1 MHSRKRVLAVV
12 GEGLPPIGVAR
23 PSPSFASSFRSKLRY
38 PLPAR
43 GEGQGETRLAYETI
57 LTERSGGVLMIT
69 LNRPERLN
77 AASIQLADE
86 FRAALYDLGDARAVL
101 ITGAGKGFC
110 SGADLAARGE
120 ADAITSKGGS
130 HQALQNHY
138 NPLVSQILR
147 LPVPVVTAVN
157 GPAAGVGCSIALAGD
172 FVIAARSAY
181 FLQAFVNIGLV
192 PDGGSTWLLARA
204 IGRARAT
211 RMMMLGE
218 KISAEHAEEW
228 GLIYKAA
235 QDDSFMAEARELA
248 ERLAAGP
255 TLAYATMKRNIA
267 TALDGTINDVFLAE
281 AEGQRLAGASAD
293 AMEGGMAFIQKR
305 KPNFAGK

>member
-1 MHSRKRVLAVV
+1 MA
-12 GEGLPPIGVAR
+12 
-23 PSPSFASSFRSKLRY
+23 
-38 PLPAR
+38 
-43 GEGQGETRLAYETI
+43 TYETI
-57 LTERSGGVLMIT
+57 LADRQGGVLQIT

-86 FRAALYDLGDARAVL
+86 FRAALYDIGDARCVI

-120 ADAITSKGGS
+120 GNTNTSKGGS

-147 LPVPVVTAVN
+147 LPVPVITAVN

-172 FVIAARSAY
+172 FVIAGESAY

-218 KISAEHAEEW
+218 KISASQAEEW
-228 GLIYKAA
+228 GLIYMAV
-235 QDDSFMAEARELA
+235 DDATLMDEARALAQKLA
-248 ERLAAGP
+248 EGP
-255 TLAYATMKRNIA
+255 TLAYATMKRNIS
-267 TALDGTINDVFLAE
+267 TALDGTISEVLLAE
-281 AEGQRLAGASAD
+281 AEGQRTAGASAD
-293 AMEGGMAFIQKR
+293 AMEGGMAFLQKR
-305 KPNFAGK
+305 KAIFTGA

>member
-1 MHSRKRVLAVV
+1 MS
-12 GEGLPPIGVAR
+12 
-23 PSPSFASSFRSKLRY
+23 
-38 PLPAR
+38 
-43 GEGQGETRLAYETI
+43 TYETI
-57 LTERSGGVLMIT
+57 LTERTGGVLTIT

-120 ADAITSKGGS
+120 SSAITSTGGS

-157 GPAAGVGCSIALAGD
+157 GPAAGIGCSIALAGD
-172 FVIAARSAY
+172 FVLAGQSAY

-218 KISAEHAEEW
+218 KISAAQAENW

-235 QDDSFMAEARELA
+235 EDAALMDEANALAQKLA
-248 ERLAAGP
+248 EGP
-255 TLAYATMKRNIA
+255 TLAYATMKRTIS

-281 AEGQRLAGASAD
+281 AEGQRLAGASKD
-293 AMEGGMAFIQKR
+293 AMEGGMAFLEKR
-305 KPNFAGK
+305 KAKFTGR